1 MGLQLK
7 ALKARL
13 LRRWVDNRLPLH
25 AGKTECILIG
35 TRHRLRDVDDFRV
48 SCGGVDVR
56 RVDKVR
62 YLGVTLDQ
70 HLSGQVQAMS
80 VVKKV
85 GSRLGFLYRGAS
97 FLDM

>member
-1 MGLQLK
+1 M
-7 ALKARL
+7 
-13 LRRWVDNRLPLH
+13 
-25 AGKTECILIG
+25 
-35 TRHRLRDVDDFRV
+35 RHRLRDVDDFRV

-56 RVDKVR
+56 RVDKVK
-62 YLGVTLDQ
+62 YLGVVLDQ

-97 FLDM
+97 FLDRETRRVLCNALV